1 MAKAKVKNPKQ
12 VAARSVNQGVL
23 NQKKA
28 EVRETQH
35 MVQKMQAEAQ
45 QRRVDASK
53 VKASVMVSKM
63 NVSREKALANRPKP
77 VATK

>member
-1 MAKAKVKNPKQ
+1 MAKAKVNNPKQ
-12 VAARSVNQGVL
+12 VVARSVNQGVL
-23 NQKKA
+23 NQKQA

-45 QRRVDASK
+45 QRRVDANK
-53 VKASVMVSKM
+53 VKGSVMVSKM
-63 NVSREKALANRPKP
+63 NVAREKALANRPKP